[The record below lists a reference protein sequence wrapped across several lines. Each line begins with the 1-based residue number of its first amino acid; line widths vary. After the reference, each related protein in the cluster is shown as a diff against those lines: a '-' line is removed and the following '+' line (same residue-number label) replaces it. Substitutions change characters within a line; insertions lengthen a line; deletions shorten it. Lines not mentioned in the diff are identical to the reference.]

1 MRCVKGRRRSPLHW
15 GERLLSGR
23 VERGRL
29 SVGLF
34 VPPGAAFVVGGDE
47 AFDRTVVGQFHIF
60 REEAGRQLAFGAV
73 MGNALAAVSVADTP
87 RGAAR
92 TLRVSGTLLTFHRL
106 IFWWLLVGFR
116 MHWGRFVAFGEPC
129 YAAEPLLNLRALPQV
144 GTRGREADWRGVRS
158 RGAEAGDTGCDRL
171 RQHGR
176 RQGGRA
182 PEPIRCGGWVGRPF
196 DKDRKWHR
204 FCRIRRVFQHLFCR

>member
-1 MRCVKGRRRSPLHW
+1 MGCYRGGSRSHP
-15 GERLLSGR
+15 GGGNSLLSGR

-73 MGNALAAVSVADTP
+73 MGDAPAAVSVADTP

-129 YAAEPLLNLRALPQV
+129 YAAEPLPNLRALPYV

-158 RGAEAGDTGCDRL
+158 RGAKAGDSGCDRL
-171 RQHGR
+171 RQHWR
-176 RQGGRA
+176 RPGGRA
-182 PEPIRCGGWVGRPF
+182 KAHTMWRFGGAAVRQ
-196 DKDRKWHR
+196 R
-204 FCRIRRVFQHLFCR
+204 

>member
-1 MRCVKGRRRSPLHW
+1 M
-15 GERLLSGR
+15 
-23 VERGRL
+23 
-29 SVGLF
+29 GLF

-106 IFWWLLVGFR
+106 ILFVGQSTFK
-116 MHWGRFVAFGEPC
+116 
-129 YAAEPLLNLRALPQV
+129 
-144 GTRGREADWRGVRS
+144 
-158 RGAEAGDTGCDRL
+158 GDL
-171 RQHGR
+171 SVLFF
-176 RQGGRA
+176 QGFKKFFLKLSIFISDIGSTV
-182 PEPIRCGGWVGRPF
+182 WSV
-196 DKDRKWHR
+196 K
-204 FCRIRRVFQHLFCR
+204 